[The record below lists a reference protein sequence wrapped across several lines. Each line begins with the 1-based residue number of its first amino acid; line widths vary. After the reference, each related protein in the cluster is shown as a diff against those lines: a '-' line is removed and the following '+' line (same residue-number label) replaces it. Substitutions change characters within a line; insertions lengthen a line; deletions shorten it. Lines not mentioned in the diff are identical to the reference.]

1 MRLDTTRFP
10 LVFMREA
17 EQQPS
22 AVGTP
27 EQALEALLDRGERF
41 VLLTDHLPGDHA
53 DESHEDRKQ
62 RALFFKRH
70 KAWLRALCQGMV
82 LITGNR
88 AIPAAV
94 RLAAQGA
101 GKVLGLAIAFV
112 ETEREAAEAAEKW
125 LAKAEGVGEEG

>member
-17 EQQPS
+17 QQQPS
-22 AVGTP
+22 AADTP

-70 KAWLRALCQGMV
+70 KARMRALCQGMV
-82 LITGNR
+82 PGPVN
-88 AIPAAV
+88 AISGVA
-94 RLAAQGA
+94 LAEPGA
-101 GKVLGLAIAFV
+101 GC
-112 ETEREAAEAAEKW
+112 
-125 LAKAEGVGEEG
+125 KAPVRSKACALQARATPQT

>member
-1 MRLDTTRFP
+1 MQLDTTRFP

-17 EQQPS
+17 EQPPS

-53 DESHEDRKQ
+53 EEGHEERKQ

-70 KAWLRALCQGMV
+70 KARMRALCPGMV
-82 LITGNR
+82 LITGDR

-112 ETEREAAEAAEKW
+112 ETERDATEAASRW
-125 LAKAEGVGEEG
+125 LAKAEGAGEG